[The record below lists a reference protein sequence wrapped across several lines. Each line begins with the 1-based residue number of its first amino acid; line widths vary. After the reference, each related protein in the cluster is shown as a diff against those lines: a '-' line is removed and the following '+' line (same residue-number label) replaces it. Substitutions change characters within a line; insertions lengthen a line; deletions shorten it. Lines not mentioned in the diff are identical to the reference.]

1 MKFTAPI
8 ALLAF
13 GLLTSTSALSIAD
26 RMRVVVQEASGVFA
40 AFDLTASDSS
50 STVRLLGD
58 EDLGKNRTLNDI
70 IRDVSHEDDLIDI
83 KYVDMDPEHPKRST
97 AVHINALAYVKD
109 HIEAA
114 TANVKV
120 KYGFITL
127 LNRKYDLCEELK
139 TNLNKTCPVDE
150 GPIEVSVDVDIPGFI
165 PPGWF
170 HLEATAWRDSDEKS
184 LGRILADIK
193 F

>member
-8 ALLAF
+8 VLLAF
-13 GLLTSTSALSIAD
+13 GSLTFTTALSIGD

-40 AFDLTASDSS
+40 ALDLTASDSS
-50 STVRLLGD
+50 SISSSSSTGRLLGD

-70 IRDVSHEDDLIDI
+70 IRDVSHEDDLINI
-83 KYVDMDPEHPKRST
+83 NYVDMDPEHPKRST

-109 HIEAA
+109 HIESA

-127 LNRKYDLCEELK
+127 LNRRYDLCEELK

-165 PPGWF
+165 PP
-170 HLEATAWRDSDEKS
+170 
-184 LGRILADIK
+184 
-193 F
+193 